1 MRNELRNVEEIKSY
15 LRGMKSAKSLQQKQM
30 CLENIKRINKEL
42 TDGVIG
48 LDYFIAKYDN
58 AKRFYKKDID
68 EILKN
73 VESAIEVLKV
83 EIKKETYAH
92 VTKNEIEKKFEN
104 RCIYEYENYCENND
118 IDDVDY
124 NYWGDE
130 FKINNGFD
138 NVYYY
143 LMKLYDRIYENNN
156 IDVKKLYEELI
167 DEKDKKYIELRI
179 DKNHYSKPSD
189 NKIDLCLYSKVSCNW
204 FWFEVSTS
212 TPIADDKTIYER
224 IVEGEYT
231 ITSIDYFEID

>member
-15 LRGMKSAKSLQQKQM
+15 LRGMKSAKSLQQKKV

-73 VESAIEVLKV
+73 VESAINVLKV

-92 VTKNEIEKKFEN
+92 ITKEKIEEKFEEFCLN
-104 RCIYEYENYCENND
+104 EYTSYCDCYDEHD
-118 IDDVDY
+118 IDYDY
-124 NYWGDE
+124 YGDE
-130 FKINNGFD
+130 FKLNRRLDEIN
-138 NVYYY
+138 YY
-143 LMKLYDRIYENNN
+143 LIKLYDIIYENNN
-156 IDVKKLYEELI
+156 INVKKLYEELI

-179 DKNHYSKPSD
+179 DRNHYSKPSD
-189 NKIDLCLYSKVSCNW
+189 NKIDLCLYNKVSCNW

-212 TPIADDKTIYER
+212 TPITDDKTIYER